1 VWFDV
6 DRDGQR
12 DADEKALPGMMVTVS
27 AAVAGAASIDSGSGA
42 VGAAGIVPLVRTA
55 VTDQRGAFAFAELG
69 AGRYEVELSAPS
81 GSAADPSWIAPT
93 GTWRAPVDVVPAQ
106 VAKVDFAA
114 AGSGSTAGIV
124 VDGGGALVPQAE
136 VTCTWVGLDQ
146 RFGTDDD
153 VPFETASNGG
163 GAFQFDAV
171 PVGEM
176 ACWAIDPRSGTS
188 TSSVVAVSSPSVDD
202 PAWVVLQFGG
212 QSTVGTSPTLPA
224 TGGAVLP
231 LVRAALVLMIA
242 GSVTVLVTRRRRP
255 AWS

>member
-1 VWFDV
+1 
-6 DRDGQR
+6 
-12 DADEKALPGMMVTVS
+12 M
-27 AAVAGAASIDSGSGA
+27 ASC
-42 VGAAGIVPLVRTA
+42 
-55 VTDQRGAFAFAELG
+55 
-69 AGRYEVELSAPS
+69 AP
-81 GSAADPSWIAPT
+81 A
-93 GTWRAPVDVVPAQ
+93 
-106 VAKVDFAA
+106 VDFAA

-163 GAFQFDAV
+163 GAFEFAAV
-171 PVGEM
+171 PAGEM
-176 ACWAIDPRSGTS
+176 ACWAIDPRTGTS
-188 TSSVVAVSSPSVDD
+188 TSSVVAVASPSAEE

-255 AWS
+255 AWV